1 MAGTSTVNRTVQ
13 HVLNRPDRESELAAT
28 ADALHTAALLLAATH
43 ASFPPFA
50 MLSTAI
56 VLWSATAPI
65 PALVAIREAAE
76 YLARPPV
83 LRRARAAA
91 GRTSKAETSV
101 VRA

>member
-28 ADALHTAALLLAATH
+28 ADALTAALLLAATH
-43 ASFPPFA
+43 ASSPFLT
-50 MLSTAI
+50 MLSTAV

-83 LRRARAAA
+83 LRRAPAAA

>member
-1 MAGTSTVNRTVQ
+1 
-13 HVLNRPDRESELAAT
+13 
-28 ADALHTAALLLAATH
+28 
-43 ASFPPFA
+43 
-50 MLSTAI
+50 MLSTAV

-83 LRRARAAA
+83 LRRAPAAA